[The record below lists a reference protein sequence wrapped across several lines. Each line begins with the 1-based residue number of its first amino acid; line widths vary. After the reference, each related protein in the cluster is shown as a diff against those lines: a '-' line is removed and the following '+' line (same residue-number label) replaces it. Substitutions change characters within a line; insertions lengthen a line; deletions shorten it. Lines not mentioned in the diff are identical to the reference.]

1 MVVGRHVSTAGRK
14 RCSAPGCRRLAVTDG
29 RCSSHP
35 NEAKVGR
42 PSKLT
47 PDVQAIIVEATSR
60 GCFAH
65 IAAQA
70 AGISAST
77 FHLWMHEGENEA
89 ARVAQ
94 GFEPDPALAPYMEF
108 SEQVNRARG
117 IARGFA
123 EARLYQEDAFKW
135 LRYGPGRHKPG
146 NEGWADTSKVEHSGP
161 DGAPLH
167 GHGPDLSQLSDDEL
181 LELHR
186 LTTKATPKE
195 DA

>member
-1 MVVGRHVSTAGRK
+1 MTTKPPRK
-14 RCSAPGCRRLAVTDG
+14 RCTAPGCRRLAVTDG
-29 RCSSHP
+29 RCPDHP
-35 NEAKVGR
+35 HEAKVGR

-47 PDVQAIIVEATSR
+47 PEAVRIIVEATQR

-65 IAAQA
+65 VAAQA

-77 FHLWMHEGENEA
+77 FHLWMSEGEAEA
-89 ARVAQ
+89 SRIAQ
-94 GFEPDPALAPYMEF
+94 GLEPDEGKAPYLEF

-161 DGAPLH
+161 DGAPL
-167 GHGPDLSQLSDDEL
+167 GGTAPDLSQLSEEEL